1 MVVCSELTATREV
14 SATITCI
21 WQRCEEAGEWDTL
34 KQMKGKA
41 QIRADWRLLAWG
53 IQKQPMRSGASFVLC
68 EREVGPVWLSLD
80 GATKL
85 EMGKILGKLAVI
97 DQILATGG

>member
-1 MVVCSELTATREV
+1 MGNP
-14 SATITCI
+14 
-21 WQRCEEAGEWDTL
+21 EA
-34 KQMKGKA
+34 A
-41 QIRADWRLLAWG
+41 NV
-53 IQKQPMRSGASFVLC
+53 RSGPSFVLC

-97 DQILATGG
+97 DQILAIGG